1 MSVCSCR
8 AGHKVST
15 VVVYE
20 NKLAAPKG
28 SCNFVKGRD
37 VWYGDAIA
45 GQSTTSEVEWVEA
58 DHPLFLLYTS
68 GSTGAPA
75 AGAG

>member
-1 MSVCSCR
+1 MPPLF
-8 AGHKVST
+8 AGWKVPN

-28 SCNFVKGRD
+28 ACNYVEGRD
-37 VWYGDAIA
+37 IWYSDAIE

-68 GSTGAPA
+68 GSTG
-75 AGAG
+75 GWSL